1 MLPWKLSEVSVTS
14 AVICKQRLLHEYEIV
29 KYLQNCK
36 YQDIN
41 AGRFR
46 KHLQVSIK
54 TMENNYPMVT
64 HTFFT
69 GIQFLATFAL
79 L

>member
-1 MLPWKLSEVSVTS
+1 MLSWKLSEVSVSS

-41 AGRFR
+41 AGHFR
-46 KHLQVSIK
+46 KHLQASIK

-64 HTFFT
+64 HTFLT